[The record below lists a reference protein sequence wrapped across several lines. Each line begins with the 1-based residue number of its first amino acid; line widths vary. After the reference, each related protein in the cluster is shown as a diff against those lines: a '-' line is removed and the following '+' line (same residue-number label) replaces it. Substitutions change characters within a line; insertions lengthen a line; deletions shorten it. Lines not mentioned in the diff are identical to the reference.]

1 MCRFASVLFV
11 ATFRVIHCGDVT
23 AEDALPVVLEED
35 FENGV
40 KHWEP
45 TDLKAGQVYRNML
58 VQRLRLYRN
67 QSQGNYDP

>member
-1 MCRFASVLFV
+1 MCRFASVLFL
-11 ATFRVIHCGDVT
+11 ATLSVIHCGDET